1 MKEVVAFDVHPNPAS
16 ESILIKSNDNIDFVT
31 LTTLNGV
38 IIKSIPVKGNQVSID
53 LNNFVPGIVLVK
65 VQSGAN
71 VSAKKLIIH

>member
-65 VQSGAN
+65 VQSAN